1 MSGKTPEQE
10 ERRAAK
16 ARLVATMIH
25 GQSWR
30 DAVEA
35 SGLQISRTTAYR
47 LRQSVRAQGEFSLD
61 ERRHGHASKLRAP
74 VQGWLG
80 AYCRGAPS
88 TSSHVVQAMLRERF
102 GLSVSVRH
110 LNRIRAALGVSRVP
124 PHRAKQGGGKMW
136 GNRRRPSRPGKTAPA
151 AYSSSP
157 PRMRLAWFPR
167 WTRPSH
173 AMMPPSLAHRRR
185 ACGRCC

>member
-25 GQSWR
+25 GQSWH

-47 LRQSVRAQGEFSLD
+47 LRQSVRAQGESSLD

-80 AYCRGAPS
+80 A
-88 TSSHVVQAMLRERF
+88 
-102 GLSVSVRH
+102 
-110 LNRIRAALGVSRVP
+110 
-124 PHRAKQGGGKMW
+124 
-136 GNRRRPSRPGKTAPA
+136 
-151 AYSSSP
+151 
-157 PRMRLAWFPR
+157 
-167 WTRPSH
+167 
-173 AMMPPSLAHRRR
+173 
-185 ACGRCC
+185 